1 MATFWVPVNCHGMIK
16 DGVRDLYQD
25 VFNHH
30 FIKNLPRIHWGNM
43 SKNRRARMYVFGG
56 RKGFGMKRT
65 QLRASGDI
73 NLGLWAAI
81 FDGIYFI
88 TVKSLKI
95 RLKRAFSCQKM
106 QLLRKPCS
114 EALQTSFG
122 IHRLRKQNFPI
133 DFRPTFGDRKN
144 QSWSSQEKKIFSYL
158 IKYHTKLC

>member
-1 MATFWVPVNCHGMIK
+1 MPVNCHGMIK
-16 DGVRDLYQD
+16 DGVRDLYWD

-30 FIKNLPRIHWGNM
+30 FIKNLPRIHWSNTW
-43 SKNRRARMYVFGG
+43 KNRRARMYVFGG

-114 EALQTSFG
+114 QPLQTSFG
-122 IHRLRKQNFPI
+122 IHQLRKQNFPI
-133 DFRPTFGDRKN
+133 DFRPTFGGQKN
-144 QSWSSQEKKIFSYL
+144 QSWSTRGDKEIQYL
-158 IKYHTKLC
+158 VRQTKCNL